1 MVERR
6 PLVEGISGAKPE
18 EEKEFVY
25 GGQQQ
30 AAKSTEANRAAT
42 VNDQPPSRILP
53 QMASR
58 VPITTRARPEIA
70 SALKRAS
77 LQRQLSGEQ
86 PFYVQEI
93 LEEALMAWLKS
104 HGYL

>member
-6 PLVEGISGAKPE
+6 SLVEGISGAKPE
-18 EEKEFVY
+18 DEKEFVY
-25 GGQQQ
+25 GEEPS
-30 AAKSTEANRAAT
+30 AKKSNSF
-42 VNDQPPSRILP
+42 DKHSQPKILP

-77 LQRQLSGEQ
+77 LERQLSGEQ

-93 LEEALMAWLKS
+93 LEEALDAWLRS
-104 HGYL
+104 RGFL